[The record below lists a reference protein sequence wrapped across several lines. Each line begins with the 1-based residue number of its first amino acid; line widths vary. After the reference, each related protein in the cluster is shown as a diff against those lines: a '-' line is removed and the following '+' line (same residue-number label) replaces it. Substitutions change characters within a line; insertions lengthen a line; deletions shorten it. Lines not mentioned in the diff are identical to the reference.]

1 MTLAKFS
8 ESRNDLF
15 TKFIDY
21 RTACNLWNTGYEMN
35 LTYFDRFCSEHFPS
49 ENGITQGMIDGW
61 CVQRDTESKSSLIG
75 RTLSARKL
83 VEYLNERGL
92 TDLKIPELPPL
103 PPRNHIPHSF
113 TEEEIKNFFEECDAR
128 ILSAKN
134 TAKKFRALEIAVMFR
149 LLYSTGM
156 RTTEAR
162 LLRVIDVDLPHA
174 VINIRKSKN
183 SIEHYVALHPS
194 MAALLKRYGDTAE
207 KAVPGR
213 ELYFPYKDGATPF
226 TPDMLT
232 WEFHK
237 VWDSVN
243 TGNAV
248 PYDFRHNYAIQNI
261 NSWLSGGFSFND
273 KFLYLSKSMGHTS
286 LESTRYYYSIVP
298 ALANIIEQK
307 SGGGFD
313 DIIPEVPDYEE

>member
-1 MTLAKFS
+1 
-8 ESRNDLF
+8 
-15 TKFIDY
+15 
-21 RTACNLWNTGYEMN
+21 
-35 LTYFDRFCSEHFPS
+35 
-49 ENGITQGMIDGW
+49 
-61 CVQRDTESKSSLIG
+61 
-75 RTLSARKL
+75 
-83 VEYLNERGL
+83 
-92 TDLKIPELPPL
+92 
-103 PPRNHIPHSF
+103 
-113 TEEEIKNFFEECDAR
+113 
-128 ILSAKN
+128 
-134 TAKKFRALEIAVMFR
+134 
-149 LLYSTGM
+149 
-156 RTTEAR
+156 
-162 LLRVIDVDLPHA
+162 
-174 VINIRKSKN
+174 
-183 SIEHYVALHPS
+183 
-194 MAALLKRYGDTAE
+194 MAT
-207 KAVPGR
+207 GR